1 MADMFF
7 QNANAAAHEILHN
20 LNINFTESID
30 YSESFDIASSDY
42 LHDIAAAGSGEA
54 IKKIEN
60 ILKILNCVQLVL
72 HL

>member
-1 MADMFF
+1 MFF
-7 QNANAAAHEILHN
+7 QNANAAAHGILHN
-20 LNINFTESID
+20 LNIDFTESID

-42 LHDIAAAGSGEA
+42 LHGIAAAGSGEA
-54 IKKIEN
+54 IEKIEN